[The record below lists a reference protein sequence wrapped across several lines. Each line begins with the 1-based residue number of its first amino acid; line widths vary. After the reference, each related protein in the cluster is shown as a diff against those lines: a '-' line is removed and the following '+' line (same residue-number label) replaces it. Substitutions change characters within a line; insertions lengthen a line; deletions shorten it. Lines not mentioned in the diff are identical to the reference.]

1 MRYFCSRPVLPPLYW
16 KIDILEIYLLCV
28 PTTDRGTRFQS
39 ALEALEMPSQNAR
52 QEWLLIKSRRSLR
65 RSHFEPC
72 SSLAT
77 A

>member
-1 MRYFCSRPVLPPLYW
+1 MRYFCSRPVLSPLYW

-28 PTTDRGTRFQS
+28 PTTDRSARFQVCP
-39 ALEALEMPSQNAR
+39 EALEMPSQNAR
-52 QEWLLIKSRRSLR
+52 QEWLLIKSRRSLG
-65 RSHFEPC
+65 RSHFESC